1 MPDPRITPINAGI
14 HAGVPPSALR
24 HWQQL
29 HQSADIQFA
38 PLPEWHQPPPPD
50 WLVALGR
57 FLGRIFEPVAQMF
70 GAAWPLAKWALFAL
84 AAAALLWLIWRLAEP
99 LITRLRLRQTGA
111 DTEDAPAWAPA
122 RAEAEALLA
131 DADALAAAGQF
142 DQAAHLLLRRSVTQI
157 ASARPDWLAPASTAR
172 EIAGLAQLP
181 ERARAA
187 FAAITARVE
196 SSRYALRPLGADDWQ
211 VARAAYA
218 DFALQR
224 LAA

>member
-1 MPDPRITPINAGI
+1 MPDPRIAPLNAGP
-14 HAGVPPSALR
+14 ASPAFR

-38 PLPEWHQPPPPD
+38 PLPEWKAAPPPD
-50 WLVALGR
+50 WLVALER
-57 FLGRIFEPVAQMF
+57 WLARIF
-70 GAAWPLAKWALFAL
+70 GDAWPFAKWALIAL
-84 AAAALLWLIWRLAEP
+84 ALAGIFWLIWRLAEP
-99 LITRLRLRQTGA
+99 VIARLHLRQPGTPA
-111 DTEDAPAWAPA
+111 EEYPAWAPA

-131 DADALAAAGQF
+131 EADALAAAGQF

-157 ASARPDWLAPASTAR
+157 TQARPDWLAPASTAR
-172 EIAGLAQLP
+172 EISELHQLP
-181 ERARAA
+181 EKARAA

-196 SSRYALRPLGADDWQ
+196 SSRYALRPLGLADWQ

>member
-1 MPDPRITPINAGI
+1 MNPGTPAT
-14 HAGVPPSALR
+14 ALQ
-24 HWQQL
+24 HWQRL

-38 PLPEWHQPPPPD
+38 PLPAWKEPPTPD
-50 WLVALGR
+50 WLLALAR
-57 FLGRIFEPVAQMF
+57 LFEPLARAF
-70 GAAWPLAKWALFAL
+70 GAAWPVAMWAMIAL
-84 AAAALLWLIWRLAEP
+84 AVAGVLWLIWRIAEP
-99 LITRLRLRQTGA
+99 AITRLRLREPGSA
-111 DTEDAPAWAPA
+111 AEEYPAWAPA

-142 DQAAHLLLRRSVTQI
+142 DAAAHLLLRRSVTQI
-157 ASARPDWLAPASTAR
+157 AGARPDWLAPASTAR
-172 EIAGLAQLP
+172 EIAGLAALP
-181 ERARAA
+181 EAARAA